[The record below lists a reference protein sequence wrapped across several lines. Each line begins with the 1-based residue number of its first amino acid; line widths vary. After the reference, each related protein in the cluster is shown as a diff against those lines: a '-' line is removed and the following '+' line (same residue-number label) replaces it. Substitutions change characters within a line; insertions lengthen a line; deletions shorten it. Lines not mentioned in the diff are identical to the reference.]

1 MSEPNPSECPDCGNA
16 FPLRTDTGKCQK
28 CLKLAE
34 FQLGST
40 DYAVQTRFSD
50 QKAPSVKIG
59 NLIKLY
65 AVSAQMPDIIND
77 VLKVVNPQMIDN
89 KLGERPAEIKEVSFR
104 FTGNRLPEANSSTGT
119 LGNFFAV
126 HTATKSKAAIYIENV
141 PTQFSRLVRG
151 GKEKLVCLE
160 FVINIDLY
168 RDRVAKERDMSP
180 VVTAS
185 AARKRTASNTSA
197 SALPKRL
204 HSSVPS
210 GISLLGSRI
219 SSRTGGGLIPMQPQT
234 QSAVSLEKFSISI
247 DPSDL
252 KPELIKCPGG
262 IQGFIWDRHFAK
274 GGMKLAFDMVTLYED
289 GSEERVVAKGLY
301 CSSSDDPDSI
311 TNNIS
316 LPENRTML
324 EAECVRLGI
333 GEKLLAEF
341 YSFCRE
347 SKVQVFESRVY
358 YIKFAQGYLVTEI
371 PVSVTRGP
379 SVASG
384 LESFHQTHNGMT
396 WLVKGKRA
404 SVVISFTSTLDHQA
418 RGAEDSQSNTVHAF
432 AHFVFQYSAG
442 SLVFADLQGTPAPV
456 HGGDGLILFDPM
468 THTRD
473 GQEGIE
479 SFVGGHECNKL
490 CEQLQLES
498 LELIANPAEPEQ
510 TEPSDGGYDAHNDDE
525 ECWTGMQGCTGTTK
539 PHVEPRDAVMLRLA
553 QVTSNTDTMLSNEM
567 SREHAAAYVREV
579 HARRWRQLPGGGW
592 RAAGPMLRR

>member
-1 MSEPNPSECPDCGNA
+1 MSEPNPSECLDCGNA

-34 FQLGST
+34 FQLGGA
-40 DYAVQTRFSD
+40 DYEEMEFAKHMACQACLAQNSMVPKAFKDRAACTAQCFKITATKPGTELHTAALLHHEQGLGNPAEDHIKLAIVTRFSD
-50 QKAPSVKIG
+50 QKVPSVKIG

-65 AVSAQMPDIIND
+65 AVSAQMPDILND

-126 HTATKSKAAIYIENV
+126 HTATKSKAATYIENV
-141 PTQFSRLVRG
+141 PTQFSRLACG

-168 RDRVAKERDMSP
+168 RDRVAKEHDMSP

-204 HSSVPS
+204 RSSVPS

-262 IQGFIWDRHFAK
+262 IQGFIWDRHFMK

-289 GSEERVVAKGLY
+289 GSEEWVVAKWLY
-301 CSSSDDPDSI
+301 RSSSDDPDSI

-324 EAECVRLGI
+324 EAECVHLGI
-333 GEKLLAEF
+333 GEKILAEF

-347 SKVQVFESRVY
+347 SKVQVFEN
-358 YIKFAQGYLVTEI
+358 IKFAQGYLVTEI
-371 PVSVTRGP
+371 PVSVTCGP
-379 SVASG
+379 SAASG

-396 WLVKGKRA
+396 WLVEGKRA

-442 SLVFADLQGTPAPV
+442 SLVFADLQGTPA
-456 HGGDGLILFDPM
+456 L
-468 THTRD
+468 
-473 GQEGIE
+473 
-479 SFVGGHECNKL
+479 
-490 CEQLQLES
+490 LES

-525 ECWTGMQGCTGTTK
+525 E
-539 PHVEPRDAVMLRLA
+539 
-553 QVTSNTDTMLSNEM
+553 
-567 SREHAAAYVREV
+567 
-579 HARRWRQLPGGGW
+579 
-592 RAAGPMLRR
+592 

>member
-1 MSEPNPSECPDCGNA
+1 MSRLRECL
-16 FPLRTDTGKCQK
+16 PLHTDTGKCQK

-34 FQLGST
+34 FQLGNA
-40 DYAVQTRFSD
+40 DYEEMEFAKHMACQACSAQNNMVPEAFKDRAERTAQRFKTTATKPGTELHTAALLHHEQGPGNPAEDHIKLAIVTRFSD

-65 AVSAQMPDIIND
+65 TVSAQMPDILND

-89 KLGERPAEIKEVSFR
+89 KLSERPAEMYVCVYKLRYTHSMLFAEKKCRSR
-104 FTGNRLPEANSSTGT
+104 FTGNCLPEANSSTGT

-126 HTATKSKAAIYIENV
+126 HTATKSKAATYIENV
-141 PTQFSRLVRG
+141 PTQFSRLARG

-168 RDRVAKERDMSP
+168 RDRVAKERDMSL

-185 AARKRTASNTSA
+185 TAITLPHLHCQSA
-197 SALPKRL
+197 CAHWSLA
-204 HSSVPS
+204 V
-210 GISLLGSRI
+210 GISLLGLRI
-219 SSRTGGGLIPMQPQT
+219 SSRTGGGLVPMQPQT

-252 KPELIKCPGG
+252 KLELIKCPGG

-289 GSEERVVAKGLY
+289 GSEERVVAKQLY
-301 CSSSDDPDSI
+301 RSSNDDPDSI

-333 GEKLLAEF
+333 GGKILAEF

-347 SKVQVFESRVY
+347 SKVQVFEN
-358 YIKFAQGYLVTEI
+358 IKFAQGYLVTEI
-371 PVSVTRGP
+371 PVSVTHGP

-396 WLVKGKRA
+396 WLVEGKRA
-404 SVVISFTSTLDHQA
+404 SVVISFTSTLDYQA
-418 RGAEDSQSNTVHAF
+418 RGTEDLQSDTVHAF

-442 SLVFADLQGTPAPV
+442 SLVFADLQGTLAPT
-456 HGGDGLILFDPM
+456 GNGSGLGDFGK
-468 THTRD
+468 
-473 GQEGIE
+473 EGIE
-479 SFVGGHECNKL
+479 SFVGRHECNRL

-510 TEPSDGGYDAHNDDE
+510 TEPSDGGYDAPNDDE
-525 ECWTGMQGCTGTTK
+525 
-539 PHVEPRDAVMLRLA
+539 D
-553 QVTSNTDTMLSNEM
+553 
-567 SREHAAAYVREV
+567 
-579 HARRWRQLPGGGW
+579 
-592 RAAGPMLRR
+592 